1 MENNNCIIRF
11 HNNKI
16 VSTNINLHDT
26 KIVKAVSH
34 IIMDDF
40 YTIAPVSNTIQEPI
54 IHFGLTDYADI
65 NNDDIT
71 AANHRLIDILNLTA
85 PSTNFMN
92 QLNIIIDDIQYCVY
106 CVNIKKCKE
115 SYPTRSIE
123 FIPDNSKKIV
133 VCVVGNHD
141 NIMKH
146 IMSMKI
152 DSKKYIGMALI
163 KF

>member
-1 MENNNCIIRF
+1 MENNNCVIRF
-11 HNNKI
+11 YNDKI
-16 VSTNINLHDT
+16 VSKNINLHDAQ
-26 KIVKAVSH
+26 IIKAVSN

-40 YTIAPVSNTIQEPI
+40 CTIAPVSNTMQEPV

-71 AANHRLIDILNLTA
+71 AANHRLIDILNITA
-85 PSTNFMN
+85 SSGNFMN

-115 SYPTRSIE
+115 TYPTRSIE
-123 FIPDNSKKIV
+123 FIPNNSKKIV
-133 VCVVGNHD
+133 ICVVGNHD
-141 NIMKH
+141 DIMKH
-146 IMSMKI
+146 IMGMKI
-152 DSKKYIGMALI
+152 DPKKYIGMASI